1 MDRRDMAIA
10 SSTSQSCG
18 SKLVEKLRSG
28 DSTAMGGKMR
38 ATDIKH
44 ALAPVILVSLVALL
58 AFVSGCTAVG
68 AQIREPYTYSSEIY
82 DASKVSP
89 ATEQEVL
96 DFLAQDATDKNV
108 WREGVYECGHFSADL
123 WWNAYIQGLEACM
136 VWVKRTKW
144 DKEEIHWVVEFRI
157 EDETRN
163 YWLWIEPSSD
173 EVVDEGDYVIQ
184 DTFCGEEAFNL
195 CKTWWEESLN

>member
-1 MDRRDMAIA
+1 MERRGMVITSFA
-10 SSTSQSCG
+10 SQSCK
-18 SKLVEKLRSG
+18 SRQVEKLRSV
-28 DSTAMGGKMR
+28 DSKAMGEKMR
-38 ATDIKH
+38 VIDIRY
-44 ALAPVILVSLVALL
+44 ALTLVILVSLVALL
-58 AFVSGCTAVG
+58 TFVSGCTMAG
-68 AQIREPYTYSSEIY
+68 AKIREPYTYSSEIY
-82 DASKVSP
+82 DALKVLP

-136 VWVKRTKW
+136 VWVKRTIW
-144 DKEEIHWVVEFRI
+144 DKEEIHWVTKFRI
-157 EDETRN
+157 EDESWN

-195 CKTWWEESLN
+195 CKIWWEESLN